1 MQRSGLAVVSKF
13 VPCRGI
19 LICLFSLVARY
30 EIGDHFEFRS
40 LGSEHDKKRP
50 G

>member
-1 MQRSGLAVVSKF
+1 MPV
-13 VPCRGI
+13 
-19 LICLFSLVARY
+19 SLVGRY